1 MPPCHPL
8 RAEHA
13 NQNRG
18 ADWDERAVLSPLR
31 SEGSYL
37 RRAGWRTGKG
47 GVVSA
52 ELVQDVLNLA
62 LANGLAEDFEDS
74 ANRALPL
81 LVAEGN
87 DAGDASHELA
97 RWKSLRPPIVF
108 QAGPDRLWQLRG
120 EVVGFSWVD
129 TRAQVEERCTH
140 HALRDG
146 FVEAAELGYALDEC
160 RCIHCVPP
168 AKCRDFERDL
178 TGGRFRSLRQDP
190 VGPHEVTRIAV
201 GIPLEV
207 VLMLR
212 LGFPERTCR
221 RHFGHELS
229 RPPARSVYVSDRF
242 LGNAALFVVEVEDG
256 GAIALSNVVALAV

>member
-120 EVVGFSWVD
+120 EVVGFPWVD
-129 TRAQVEERCTH
+129 ARAKVEERCTH

-146 FVEAAELGYALDEC
+146 FVEAAELGYARDEC
-160 RCIHCVPP
+160 RCIHCDPP
-168 AKCRDFERDL
+168 AKCRASLGSGLRGSPPRSIQID
-178 TGGRFRSLRQDP
+178 GG
-190 VGPHEVTRIAV
+190 
-201 GIPLEV
+201 
-207 VLMLR
+207 
-212 LGFPERTCR
+212 ERTPGPKPLADR
-221 RHFGHELS
+221 
-229 RPPARSVYVSDRF
+229 VDVSDRCRRVEF
-242 LGNAALFVVEVEDG
+242 PDSLDRLSKREVDGWPDVRGDAARASARHLP
-256 GAIALSNVVALAV
+256 